1 MRISSCAIIREELR
15 PCSRKFAPLRENR
28 LVRQGLENLWEKFQR
43 LDASGPIWLANFL
56 ELEGEDREFT
66 QLDAF
71 ERVSGL
77 LQALGVP

>member
-1 MRISSCAIIREELR
+1 MVNTRSDYRQEPYDACHSV
-15 PCSRKFAPLRENR
+15 
-28 LVRQGLENLWEKFQR
+28 LVNWEKFQR
-43 LDASGPIWLANFL
+43 LDAPGPTWLANFL

-77 LQALGVP
+77 IQALGLP